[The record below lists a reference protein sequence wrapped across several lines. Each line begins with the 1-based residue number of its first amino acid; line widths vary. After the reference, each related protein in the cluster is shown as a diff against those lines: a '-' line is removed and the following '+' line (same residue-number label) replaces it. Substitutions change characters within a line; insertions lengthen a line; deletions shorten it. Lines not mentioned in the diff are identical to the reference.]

1 MAVVDSRSVHGIT
14 DDFVARLAERAE
26 EAERLRRLP
35 AATVSE
41 FKQTE
46 LFRLLLPARFGGMQA
61 SFPELLQPVR
71 LMAHGC
77 ASSAWTLG
85 FYALHNWMLSLF
97 DPRAQEEVFASGP
110 VLAPAP
116 LAPTGRGVPT
126 DGGVRLTGRWSW
138 ATGAMDADWVIVGA
152 LIERRDGIDP
162 ALVVVPAGEVEVA
175 DTWHTAGMRGTGS
188 HDVIIT
194 DALVPEHRIVA
205 IADIY
210 AGTAPGAR
218 AHNVPTYRWPMVPA
232 LALVA
237 SMPVLGAAERV
248 TELFAE
254 RLGGRVLAYSGVAQ
268 KDQPAAQIRLG
279 HARVRLRA
287 LLALI
292 TETAYGI
299 EQIVAGG
306 ERVQPIGAGRRPT
319 GGGPHGAR
327 VPGDHRRSSGGV
339 GCQRAISVEPAAA
352 RQARCRYRGGACR
365 VRLRPEPGV
374 GRSVGDWC
382 EDLPDLDDLS
392 GLFRIGQHEVQKSLT
407 LGRLLRLGG
416 RAGEMQ

>member
-1 MAVVDSRSVHGIT
+1 MSVVDSRPVHGIT
-14 DDFVARLAERAE
+14 DEFVARLAERAE

-35 AATVSE
+35 AATVGE

-46 LFRLLLPARFGGMQA
+46 LFRLLLPARFGGIQA

-97 DPRAQEEVFASGP
+97 DLRAQEEVFASGP

-152 LIERRDGIDP
+152 LIERQDRIDP

-194 DALVPEHRIVA
+194 DAFVPEHRIVA
-205 IADIY
+205 VADIY
-210 AGTAPGAR
+210 AGTGPGAR

-254 RLGGRVLAYSGVAQ
+254 RLGDRVLAYSGVAQ

-287 LLALI
+287 LRALI
-292 TETAYGI
+292 AETADGI
-299 EQIVAGG
+299 EHIVASG
-306 ERVQPIGAGRRPT
+306 ERVNRSVRADARLAAAHTVHESRAIIADLLEASGASAQFLSNPLQRAKRDVDIAAGHVVFDYDVARELAGALAIGAK
-319 GGGPHGAR
+319 
-327 VPGDHRRSSGGV
+327 
-339 GCQRAISVEPAAA
+339 ISPIAM
-352 RQARCRYRGGACR
+352 
-365 VRLRPEPGV
+365 
-374 GRSVGDWC
+374 
-382 EDLPDLDDLS
+382 
-392 GLFRIGQHEVQKSLT
+392 I
-407 LGRLLRLGG
+407 
-416 RAGEMQ
+416 